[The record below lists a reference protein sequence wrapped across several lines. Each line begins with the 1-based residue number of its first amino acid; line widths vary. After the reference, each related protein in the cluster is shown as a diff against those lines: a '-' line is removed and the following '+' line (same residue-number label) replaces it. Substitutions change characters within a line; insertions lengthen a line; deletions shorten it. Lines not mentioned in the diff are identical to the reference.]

1 MSNPAG
7 GSSHEDAE
15 ITFGVGR
22 ESADGRNQHN
32 CASGTYRNFWGGTMS
47 RPQLWEWIKR
57 NDPALYAY
65 ANRDEH
71 TDEERQAFL
80 MGMAVGRI
88 DASHELLDFH
98 TDGIIDTASAVDM
111 YLYVQQGMTR
121 QRDSARL
128 LRALARERAVNVET
142 RPRPDITTLLVEID
156 QSLDF
161 VRDFVDEMRVKHLS
175 GEGLTNA
182 DCDGL
187 LGVAAALGTTHDEEE
202 NDGQA

>member
-80 MGMAVGRI
+80 MGMAIGRI
-88 DASHELLDFH
+88 DAAHELLDYA
-98 TDGIIDTASAVDM
+98 DDSVPDIASGVAR
-111 YLYVQQGMTR
+111 YLYVQQEMIR
-121 QRDSARL
+121 LRVSKRL
-128 LRALARERAVNVET
+128 LRALDRERAVNVET

-187 LGVAAALGTTHDEEE
+187 LGVAAALGTHDEEDTPSE
-202 NDGQA
+202 P